1 MRWRSRERKCKI
13 ETHVGTGHE
22 IAKREGVELW
32 RTPALGWG
40 FDRRWVGALV
50 GAGLVFVYRGTGSR
64 E

>member
-13 ETHVGTGHE
+13 ETHVGAGHE

-32 RTPALGWG
+32 RTQ
-40 FDRRWVGALV
+40 RVV
-50 GAGLVFVYRGTGSR
+50 GAGLGLRSALGRGLVGGNGQKRSVRT